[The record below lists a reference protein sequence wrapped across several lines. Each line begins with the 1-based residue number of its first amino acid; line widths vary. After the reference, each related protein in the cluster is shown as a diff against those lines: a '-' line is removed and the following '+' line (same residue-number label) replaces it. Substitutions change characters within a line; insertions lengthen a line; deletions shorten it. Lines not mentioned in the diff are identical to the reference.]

1 MSNILIKGN
10 KDGILIYV
18 NSNDYEEVKKELVSK
33 IENAKDFFTGSK
45 IMLVD
50 EKFKLSND
58 CYNDLQNTLKEMFN
72 ITINLFENENS
83 EKNEKVFSGIYEG
96 KTKFI
101 KSTVRSGQKIVY
113 NGNIVVIGDINSG
126 AEVIASG
133 NIIVL
138 GVLRGIAQAG
148 DNGNRRAF
156 VAAYKLQPEQLR
168 IADVIGRA
176 PDHRTKESLNV
187 PELAKVKGDMILIEP
202 YLPNKYI

>member
-10 KDGILIYV
+10 KDGILIYI
-18 NSNDYEEVKKELVSK
+18 NSDDYEEVKKEIVSK
-33 IENAKDFFTGSK
+33 IDNARDFFEGSK
-45 IMLVD
+45 IMIVD
-50 EKFKLSND
+50 EKFKLPND
-58 CYNDLQNTLKEMFN
+58 CYNNLQSTLKEMFN
-72 ITINLFENENS
+72 ITITQFDNENN

-101 KSTVRSGQKIVY
+101 KSTIRSGQKIVY

-126 AEVIASG
+126 AEVIAAG
-133 NIIVL
+133 NIVVL
-138 GVLRGIAQAG
+138 GVLRGVAQAG
-148 DNGNRRAF
+148 YNGNRRAF

-176 PDHRTKESLNV
+176 PDQKTNEAPNV